1 MSFGF
6 GSDRPLRRKLVKLA
20 CRLLG
25 HDRAHYHSWLPSLK
39 IKGRTATSPGTVL
52 YRGRPI
58 LALQNISALQTR
70 AGETITIVGSGP
82 SIKGQNLASLRPRSA
97 ILLNGA
103 ISLIGKDIAEP
114 LAVAIE
120 DERFI
125 WRHFALVREKVA
137 AEVLCLFSPGV
148 LRAICDIAPEWL
160 AGRSVV
166 LIDDIRKPYG
176 APRRRQAALQQ
187 LGDFATMNTD
197 GRAGFSATPDKG
209 VFQGGSVAISALQ
222 FAMATDARQIGFAGI
237 DISNAADPRFYE
249 SRGGTANSGVHGAE
263 ERLLKHFAIA
273 KDVADACGTTFVNY
287 SEVSALR
294 KIGFGYDPALDGK

>member
-52 YRGRPI
+52 YRDRPI
-58 LALQNISALQTR
+58 LALQNISALQAR

-166 LIDDIRKPYG
+166 LIDDIRKPYRM
-176 APRRRQAALQQ
+176 PRRRREALQQ
-187 LGDFATMNTD
+187 LDFVTMNRD
-197 GRAGFSATPDKG
+197 GSAGFSSTPDKG

-222 FAMATDARQIGFAGI
+222 FVMATGAREIGFAGI
-237 DISNAADPRFYE
+237 DISNAGDPRFYE
-249 SRGGTANSGVHGAE
+249 SRSETASSGIRGAE
-263 ERLLKHFAIA
+263 ERLLEHFAIA
-273 KDVADACGTTFVNY
+273 KAVADAHGTTFVNY

-294 KIGFGYDPALDGK
+294 KIGFGYDPALGGK